1 MGQTSLSGQLQKQK
15 QETYGT
21 VHAKTSTDPSRKY
34 KKKRRLSGRK
44 RTVLKNSTSTP
55 ATKVQA
61 PATSATETT
70 SRTATGQTRTAS
82 PVTNMSQ
89 VHLSVADYIVMVAML
104 VVSLAIGFYFAC
116 TGGRQRTQREY
127 LLAEGKMS
135 FWPVCLSLFATF
147 QSAIGLLGGPADVYE
162 YGTMWFYN
170 GISIALANL
179 ITAFTIVPLFHPL
192 GLVSVYEYLE
202 LRYNSKIVRWIGV
215 FTGMLW
221 TGGMKTVLWTDVF
234 QTAII
239 FAGLLAVIIKGVIEI
254 GGVHELLTISQR
266 GQRLEFDE
274 VSPDPRVRHTLWG
287 FLFGYTIYWFS
298 KNLGQSAVQRISS
311 TKSLRHAKLS
321 FLTALPMNLF
331 NAFLQVVAGLCMY
344 AFFSH
349 AGCDPLRA
357 GYVTNSNQVIIYY
370 VVNVLGFLPGF
381 SGLYLATIIS
391 GSLSTLSSGLNS
403 LAANT
408 TEDLLRRPL
417 SKLSPAC
424 VTKLTIAALGAANG
438 PLGGLFIMG
447 FVFPQANKIGAI
459 TGSVI
464 AFTFNMWMSL
474 SIFMYGACKPK
485 KPAGSLY
492 GCPEYNSSSALLPV
506 TADPFMYL
514 NETTSFYGNES
525 AVVETT
531 SCDVTAGFF
540 LYNISYL
547 WYTLIGCII
556 CVAIGLAVSL
566 ITNIFIQHHYP
577 ASNLLLPLV
586 RRGMKNLRMKSEQL
600 EVKENAEELE
610 LMKP

>member
-1 MGQTSLSGQLQKQK
+1 
-15 QETYGT
+15 
-21 VHAKTSTDPSRKY
+21 
-34 KKKRRLSGRK
+34 
-44 RTVLKNSTSTP
+44 
-55 ATKVQA
+55 
-61 PATSATETT
+61 
-70 SRTATGQTRTAS
+70 
-82 PVTNMSQ
+82 MSQ

-221 TGGMKTVLWTDVF
+221 TIVYMAMALISPALALQGVTEIPIWMSVVVVAAIGTVYTSVGGMKTVLWTDVF

-424 VTKLTIAALGAANG
+424 VTKVTKVIALLFGCVITGIAYSFRSLKGPMTQLTIAALGAANG